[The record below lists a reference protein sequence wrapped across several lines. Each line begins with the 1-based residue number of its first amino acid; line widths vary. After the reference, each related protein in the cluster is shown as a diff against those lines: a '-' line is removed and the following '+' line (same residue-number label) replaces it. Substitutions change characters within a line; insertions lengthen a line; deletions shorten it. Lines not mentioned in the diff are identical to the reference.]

1 MAHDQGVLEALAV
14 LILKCVNHRV
24 CKGHGEKRNWGEVL
38 TLILKKE
45 EKIMKKWTIGL
56 IMMAVA
62 LAFTLGP
69 IANNVSAADVIK
81 WGVLID
87 LSGPTSDWGK
97 NQVKGQ
103 LDAMRWVNEN
113 GGINGKELKLIVVD
127 DGYKVPRGV
136 AGYNRLVDSEKV
148 LGLYIQ
154 STGTTMTLIKK
165 IVADG
170 VATIAASFTSKFQN
184 PKKTPFSFFVSPSYG
199 TMGRISLKWIR
210 DNWKDKSRNPRI
222 CYLYPDNKYGRDIL
236 NVCKDYA
243 KKIGVDVGPDQVI
256 NWPTKDATVQLT
268 NMTRYNPDFAYIT
281 STAMNGAVILKNAKA
296 LGIKTKFISNI
307 RNFEESIIT
316 LSGGAAEGTYG
327 VHPIAPYGAPVPG
340 MKKVVETHEKWHP
353 GETGTNVYVE
363 GWVNILGVTEALKTA
378 DKAGDLTPSGI
389 RNAFEKFK
397 DFDTGGLAPP
407 LTFTSTDHRG
417 SMAAKIY
424 EIKGGK
430 MVDVSGWVELP
441 RDMEYF
447 GK

>member
-1 MAHDQGVLEALAV
+1 M
-14 LILKCVNHRV
+14 
-24 CKGHGEKRNWGEVL
+24 
-38 TLILKKE
+38 T
-45 EKIMKKWTIGL
+45 MKKWIIGFVVAVFAL
-56 IMMAVA
+56 GFCLGAMPSSAMAA
-62 LAFTLGP
+62 GE
-69 IANNVSAADVIK
+69 IK

-103 LDAMRWVNEN
+103 LDAMRWVNEH
-113 GGINGKELKLIVVD
+113 GGINGKKLKLIVID

-148 LGLYIQ
+148 LGLYVQ

-170 VATIAASFTSKFQN
+170 VATIAAAFTSKVQN
-184 PKKTPFSFFVSPSYG
+184 PTKTPFSFFVSPSYG
-199 TMGRISLKWIR
+199 TMGRIALKWIR
-210 DNWKDKSRNPRI
+210 DNWKDKSRNPKI

-236 NVCKDYA
+236 AVCKDYA

-268 NMTRYNPDFAYIT
+268 NMKRYDPDFAYIT

-296 LGIKTKFISNI
+296 LGLKTKFISNI
-307 RNFEESIIT
+307 RNFEETLIT

-340 MKKVVETHEKWHP
+340 MKKVVASHEAWHK
-353 GETGTNVYVE
+353 GEKGTNVYVE
-363 GWVNILGVTEALKTA
+363 GWVNILSVSEALKMA
-378 DKAGDLTPSGI
+378 DKAGELTPAGI
-389 RNAFEKFK
+389 RNGFEKFK
-397 DFDTGGLAPP
+397 NFDTGGLAPP
-407 LTFTSTDHRG
+407 LTFTSTDHRAA
-417 SMAAKIY
+417 MAAKIY
-424 EIKGGK
+424 EIKKNK

-441 RDMEYF
+441 RTMEYF

>member
-1 MAHDQGVLEALAV
+1 M
-14 LILKCVNHRV
+14 
-24 CKGHGEKRNWGEVL
+24 
-38 TLILKKE
+38 
-45 EKIMKKWTIGL
+45 MKKWTIGFA
-56 IMMAVA
+56 IVVVAMA
-62 LAFTLGP
+62 LALGP
-69 IANNVSAADVIK
+69 GTNSVVAADEVK

-103 LDAMRWVNEN
+103 LDAMRWVNEH
-113 GGINGKELKLIVVD
+113 GGINGKNLKLIVID

-148 LGLYIQ
+148 MGLYIQ

-184 PKKTPFSFFVSPSYG
+184 PKKTPFSFFVSPSYA
-199 TMGRISLKWIR
+199 TMGRIALKWIR

-268 NMTRYNPDFAYIT
+268 NMKRYDPDFAYIT
-281 STAMNGAVILKNAKA
+281 STAMNGAVILKNAMA
-296 LGIKTKFISNI
+296 LGLRTKFISNI
-307 RNFEESIIT
+307 RNFEESLIT

-340 MKKVVETHEKWHP
+340 MAKVVESHEKWHP

-363 GWVNILGVTEALKTA
+363 GWVNILAVAEALKRA
-378 DKAGDLTPSGI
+378 DKAGNLTPSGI
-389 RNAFEKFK
+389 RNAFEEFR
-397 DFDTGGLAPP
+397 DFETGGLAPP
-407 LTFTSTDHRG
+407 LTFTSKDHRG

-424 EIKGGK
+424 EIKGDK
-430 MVDVSGWVELP
+430 MVDVSGWIELP
-441 RDMEYF
+441 RDMDYF

>member
-1 MAHDQGVLEALAV
+1 
-14 LILKCVNHRV
+14 
-24 CKGHGEKRNWGEVL
+24 
-38 TLILKKE
+38 
-45 EKIMKKWTIGL
+45 MKKCTIIIAILLFTVTLTIGSL
-56 IMMAVA
+56 
-62 LAFTLGP
+62 P
-69 IANNVSAADVIK
+69 QIAGAADVIK

-113 GGINGKELKLIVVD
+113 GGINGKELKLIVID

-184 PKKTPFSFFVSPSYG
+184 PEKTPFSFFVSPSYG
-199 TMGRISLKWIR
+199 TMGRIALKWVR
-210 DNWKDKSRNPRI
+210 MTWKDNTRKPKF

-236 NVCKDYA
+236 AVGKDYA
-243 KKIGVDVGPDQVI
+243 QKIGVDIGPDQVI

-268 NMTRYNPDFAYIT
+268 NMSRYNPDYAYIT

-296 LGIKTKFISNI
+296 LGLKTKFISNI
-307 RNFEESIIT
+307 RNFEETLIT
-316 LSGGAAEGTYG
+316 LSGGAAEGSYG
-327 VHPIAPYGAPVPG
+327 VHPIAPYGADVPG
-340 MKKVVETHEKWHP
+340 MKKVVESHEKWHP

-363 GWVNILGVTEALKTA
+363 GWVNILSVTEALKMA

-389 RNAFEKFK
+389 RNAFEQFR
-397 DFDTGGLAPP
+397 DFSTGGLAPP
-407 LTFTSTDHRG
+407 LTFTKTDHRA
-417 SMAAKIY
+417 SMAAKMYQIQD
-424 EIKGGK
+424 GK
-430 MVDVSGWVELP
+430 IVPVSDWIELP

>member
-1 MAHDQGVLEALAV
+1 M
-14 LILKCVNHRV
+14 
-24 CKGHGEKRNWGEVL
+24 
-38 TLILKKE
+38 
-45 EKIMKKWTIGL
+45 MKKWTIGFA
-56 IMMAVA
+56 IVVVAMA
-62 LAFTLGP
+62 LTLGLNTNRV
-69 IANNVSAADVIK
+69 IAADEIK

-103 LDAMRWVNEN
+103 LDAMRWVNEH
-113 GGINGKELKLIVVD
+113 GGINGKDLKLIVID

-184 PKKTPFSFFVSPSYG
+184 PKKTPFSFFVSPSYA
-199 TMGRISLKWIR
+199 TMGRITLKWIR
-210 DNWKDKSRNPRI
+210 DNWKDKSRNPKI

-236 NVCKDYA
+236 DVCKDYA

-268 NMTRYNPDFAYIT
+268 NMKRYDPDFAYIT
-281 STAMNGAVILKNAKA
+281 STAMNGAVILKNAKS
-296 LGIKTKFISNI
+296 LGLRTKFISNI
-307 RNFEESIIT
+307 RNFEESLIT

-327 VHPIAPYGAPVPG
+327 VHPIAPYGAAVPG
-340 MKKVVETHEKWHP
+340 MKMVVESHESWHP

-363 GWVNILGVTEALKTA
+363 GWVNILSVTEALKIA

-389 RNAFEKFK
+389 RNAFEKFRE
-397 DFDTGGLAPP
+397 FDTGGLAPP
-407 LTFTSTDHRG
+407 LTFTSKDHRA

-430 MVDVSGWVELP
+430 MVDISGWVELP
-441 RDMEYF
+441 RNWDYF

>member
-1 MAHDQGVLEALAV
+1 
-14 LILKCVNHRV
+14 
-24 CKGHGEKRNWGEVL
+24 
-38 TLILKKE
+38 
-45 EKIMKKWTIGL
+45 MKKWTIGF
-56 IMMAVA
+56 IMVTVA

-69 IANNVSAADVIK
+69 ITNNVSAADVIK

-165 IVADG
+165 IVSDG

-199 TMGRISLKWIR
+199 TKGRITLKWIR
-210 DNWKDKSRNPRI
+210 DNWKDNSRNPKI

-296 LGIKTKFISNI
+296 LGIKTKFVSNI

>member
-1 MAHDQGVLEALAV
+1 
-14 LILKCVNHRV
+14 
-24 CKGHGEKRNWGEVL
+24 
-38 TLILKKE
+38 
-45 EKIMKKWTIGL
+45 MKKRTIVFAIVAVAFILTIGL
-56 IMMAVA
+56 S
-62 LAFTLGP
+62 TS
-69 IANNVSAADVIK
+69 NVVAADEIK

-103 LDAMRWVNEN
+103 LDAMRWVNEH
-113 GGINGKELKLIVVD
+113 GGINGKKLKLIVID

-154 STGTTMTLIKK
+154 STGTTMTLKKK

-170 VATIAASFTSKFQN
+170 VTTIAASFIAVFQN
-184 PKKTPFSFFVSPSYG
+184 PAKFPSSFYASPSYNA
-199 TMGRISLKWIR
+199 MARIAVKWIK
-210 DNWKDKSRNPRI
+210 DNWKDKSRNPKI
-222 CYLYPDNKYGRDIL
+222 CYLYPDNTYGRCIL
-236 NVCKDYA
+236 ATTKDYA

-256 NWPTKDATVQLT
+256 NWPTRDATVQLT
-268 NMTRYNPDFAYIT
+268 NMKRYDPDFAYIT

-296 LGIKTKFISNI
+296 LGLRTKFISNI
-307 RNFEESIIT
+307 RNFEETLIT

-340 MKKVVETHEKWHP
+340 MKKVVESHEKWHP
-353 GETGTNVYVE
+353 GEKGTNVYVE
-363 GWVNILGVTEALKTA
+363 GWVNILAVTEALKMA

-397 DFDTGGLAPP
+397 DFKTGGLAPP
-407 LTFTSTDHRG
+407 LTFTATDHRA

-430 MVDVSGWVELP
+430 MVDVSGWVKLP
-441 RDMEYF
+441 RDMVYF

>member
-1 MAHDQGVLEALAV
+1 
-14 LILKCVNHRV
+14 
-24 CKGHGEKRNWGEVL
+24 
-38 TLILKKE
+38 
-45 EKIMKKWTIGL
+45 MKKWTIGL
-56 IMMAVA
+56 IMVAVA

-69 IANNVSAADVIK
+69 TANNASAADVIK

-97 NQVKGQ
+97 NQIKGQ

-170 VATIAASFTSKFQN
+170 VATIAASFTSKFQD

-199 TMGRISLKWIR
+199 TMGRITLKWIR
-210 DNWKDKSRNPRI
+210 DNWKDNSRNPKI
-222 CYLYPDNKYGRDIL
+222 CYLYPDNKYGMDIL
-236 NVCKDYA
+236 NVCNDYA

-268 NMTRYNPDFAYIT
+268 NMSRYNPDFAYIT

-296 LGIKTKFISNI
+296 LGIKTKFVSNI

-340 MKKVVETHEKWHP
+340 MKKVVESHEKWHP

-389 RNAFEKFK
+389 RNAFETFK

-407 LTFTSTDHRG
+407 LTFTSTDHRA

>member
-1 MAHDQGVLEALAV
+1 MKKWIIGLTISVFVLAV
-14 LILKCVNHRV
+14 LFGTTVDSARAA
-24 CKGHGEKRNWGEVL
+24 
-38 TLILKKE
+38 E
-45 EKIMKKWTIGL
+45 E
-56 IMMAVA
+56 
-62 LAFTLGP
+62 
-69 IANNVSAADVIK
+69 IK

-103 LDAMRWVNEN
+103 LDAMRWINEH
-113 GGINGKELKLIVVD
+113 GAINGKQLKLIVID
-127 DGYKVPRGV
+127 DSYDTAKGV

-154 STGTTMTLIKK
+154 STGTTMTLAKK

-170 VATIAASFTSKFQN
+170 VATIAASFIGVFQD
-184 PKKTPFSFFVSPSYG
+184 PAKYPYSFYVSPSYND
-199 TMGRISLKWIR
+199 MARIALKWVR
-210 DNWKDKSRNPRI
+210 TTWKDSSRDPKL
-222 CYLYPDNKYGRDIL
+222 CYLYPDNTYGRAIL
-236 NVCKDYA
+236 ETSNQYA
-243 KKIGVDVGPDQVI
+243 KQIGVEIGPDQVI

-268 NMTRYNPDFAYIT
+268 NMSRYDPDYAYIT

-296 LGIKTKFISNI
+296 LGLKTKFISNI
-307 RNFEESIIT
+307 RNFEETLIE

-340 MKKVVETHEKWHP
+340 MKKVVESYEKWHP
-353 GETGTNVYVE
+353 GEKGTNVYVE
-363 GWVNILGVTEALKTA
+363 GWVNILCVAEALKMA
-378 DKAGDLTPSGI
+378 DKAGNLTPKGI
-389 RNAFEKFK
+389 TAAFEQFRG
-397 DFDTGGLAPP
+397 FETGGLAPP
-407 LTFTSTDHRG
+407 LTFTEADHRA

-430 MVDVSGWVELP
+430 MVDVSGWIELP

>member
-1 MAHDQGVLEALAV
+1 
-14 LILKCVNHRV
+14 
-24 CKGHGEKRNWGEVL
+24 
-38 TLILKKE
+38 
-45 EKIMKKWTIGL
+45 MKKWIIGL
-56 IMMAVA
+56 TISVFVVAV
-62 LAFTLGP
+62 LFGT
-69 IANNVSAADVIK
+69 AADSARAAEEIK

-103 LDAMRWVNEN
+103 LDAMRWINEH
-113 GGINGKELKLIVVD
+113 GGINGKQLKLIVID
-127 DGYKVPRGV
+127 DSYDTAKGV

-154 STGTTMTLIKK
+154 STGTTMTLAKK

-170 VATIAASFTSKFQN
+170 VATIAASFIGVFQD
-184 PKKTPFSFFVSPSYG
+184 PAKYPFSFYVSPSYND
-199 TMGRISLKWIR
+199 MARIALKWVR
-210 DNWKDKSRNPRI
+210 TTWKDASRDPKL
-222 CYLYPDNKYGRDIL
+222 CYLYPDNTYGRAIL
-236 NVCKDYA
+236 ETSNQYA
-243 KKIGVDVGPDQVI
+243 KQIGVEIGPDQVI

-268 NMTRYNPDFAYIT
+268 NMSRYDPDYAYIT

-296 LGIKTKFISNI
+296 LGLKTKFISNI
-307 RNFEESIIT
+307 RNFEETLIE

-340 MKKVVETHEKWHP
+340 MKKVVESHEKWHP
-353 GETGTNVYVE
+353 GDKGTNVYVE
-363 GWVNILGVTEALKTA
+363 GWVNILCVAEALKMA
-378 DKAGDLTPSGI
+378 DKAGNLNPKGI
-389 RNAFEKFK
+389 TAAFEQFR
-397 DFDTGGLAPP
+397 DFETGGLAPP
-407 LTFTSTDHRG
+407 LTFTETDHRA

-430 MVDVSGWVELP
+430 MVDVSGWIELP

>member
-1 MAHDQGVLEALAV
+1 
-14 LILKCVNHRV
+14 
-24 CKGHGEKRNWGEVL
+24 
-38 TLILKKE
+38 
-45 EKIMKKWTIGL
+45 MKKWTLAITML
-56 IMMAVA
+56 AVIA
-62 LAFTLGP
+62 VLAGGP
-69 IANNVSAADVIK
+69 AAQRAQAADIIK

-103 LDAMRWVNEN
+103 LDAMRWVNEH
-113 GGINGKELKLIVVD
+113 GGINGKQLRLIVID

-154 STGTTMTLIKK
+154 STGTTMTLAKK
-165 IVADG
+165 IVSDG

-184 PKKTPFSFFVSPSYG
+184 PAKTPFSFFVSPSYG
-199 TMGRISLKWIR
+199 TMGRIALKWIR
-210 DNWKDKSRNPRI
+210 MTWKDTSRNPKI

-268 NMTRYNPDFAYIT
+268 NMSRYNPDYAYIT
-281 STAMNGAVILKNAKA
+281 STAMNGAVILKNARA
-296 LGIKTKFISNI
+296 LGLKTKFISNI
-307 RNFEESIIT
+307 RNFEESLIT

-327 VHPIAPYGAPVPG
+327 VHPIAPYGAKVPG
-340 MKKVVETHEKWHP
+340 MKKVVESHEKWHP
-353 GETGTNVYVE
+353 GEQGTNVYVE
-363 GWVNILGVTEALKTA
+363 GWVNILCVTEALKSA
-378 DKAGDLTPSGI
+378 DKAGNLTPAGI
-389 RNAFEKFK
+389 RYAFEQFRN
-397 DFDTGGLAPP
+397 FSTGGLAPP
-407 LTFTSTDHRG
+407 LTFTRTDHRA

-424 EIKGGK
+424 QIQNSKI
-430 MVDVSGWVELP
+430 VPVSDWIELP
-441 RDMEYF
+441 RDKEYF

>member
-1 MAHDQGVLEALAV
+1 
-14 LILKCVNHRV
+14 
-24 CKGHGEKRNWGEVL
+24 
-38 TLILKKE
+38 
-45 EKIMKKWTIGL
+45 MKKWIVGFTIS
-56 IMMAVA
+56 VFV
-62 LAFTLGP
+62 LAMVLGASP
-69 IANNVSAADVIK
+69 DNARAAEVIK

-97 NQVKGQ
+97 NQLKGQ
-103 LDAMRWVNEN
+103 LDAMRWINGH
-113 GGINGKELKLIVVD
+113 GGINGKELKLIVID

-148 LGLYIQ
+148 IGLYVQ
-154 STGTTMTLIKK
+154 STGTTMTLVKK
-165 IVADG
+165 IIADG

-184 PKKTPFSFFVSPSYG
+184 PAKTPFSFFVSPSYG
-199 TMGRISLKWIR
+199 TMGRITLKWIR
-210 DNWKDKSRNPRI
+210 TTWKDTSRNPKI

-236 NVCKDYA
+236 AVSKDYA

-268 NMTRYNPDFAYIT
+268 NMSRYDPDYAFIT
-281 STAMNGAVILKNAKA
+281 TTAMNGAVILKNAKA
-296 LGIKTKFISNI
+296 LGLRTKFISNI
-307 RNFEESIIT
+307 RNFEETLIT

-340 MKKVVETHEKWHP
+340 MKKVVATHEKRHP
-353 GETGTNVYVE
+353 GEKGTNVYVE
-363 GWVNILGVTEALKTA
+363 GWVNILAVSEALKTA

-397 DFDTGGLAPP
+397 DFSTGGLAPP
-407 LTFTSTDHRG
+407 LTFTKTDHRA

-424 EIKGGK
+424 EVKKDKFVAVTNWI
-430 MVDVSGWVELP
+430 ELP

>member
-1 MAHDQGVLEALAV
+1 
-14 LILKCVNHRV
+14 
-24 CKGHGEKRNWGEVL
+24 
-38 TLILKKE
+38 
-45 EKIMKKWTIGL
+45 MKKWTIL
-56 IMMAVA
+56 IAILAITVA
-62 LAFTLGP
+62 FSGGP
-69 IANNVSAADVIK
+69 LSNQVGAADVIK

-113 GGINGKELKLIVVD
+113 GGINGKELQLIVID

-148 LGLYIQ
+148 MGLYIQ

-184 PKKTPFSFFVSPSYG
+184 PEKTPFSFFVSPSYG
-199 TMGRISLKWIR
+199 TMGRIALKWVR
-210 DNWKDKSRNPRI
+210 TTWKDTTRKPKF

-236 NVCKDYA
+236 EVGKDYA
-243 KKIGVDVGPDQVI
+243 SKIGVDVGPDQVI

-268 NMTRYNPDFAYIT
+268 NMSRYDPDYAYIT

-296 LGIKTKFISNI
+296 LGLKTKFISNI
-307 RNFEESIIT
+307 RNFEESLIT

-327 VHPIAPYGAPVPG
+327 VHPIAPYGADVPG
-340 MKKVVETHEKWHP
+340 MKKVVESHERWHP

-363 GWVNILGVTEALKTA
+363 GWVNILSVTEALKKA
-378 DKAGDLTPSGI
+378 DKAGDLTPGGI
-389 RNAFEKFK
+389 RNAFEQFRN
-397 DFDTGGLAPP
+397 FSTGGLAPP
-407 LTFTSTDHRG
+407 LTFTNKDHRG

-424 EIKGGK
+424 EIKDGK
-430 MVDVSGWVELP
+430 MVDVSGWIELP

>member
-1 MAHDQGVLEALAV
+1 
-14 LILKCVNHRV
+14 
-24 CKGHGEKRNWGEVL
+24 
-38 TLILKKE
+38 
-45 EKIMKKWTIGL
+45 MKKWTIGF
-56 IMMAVA
+56 IMVTVA

-154 STGTTMTLIKK
+154 STGTTMTLAKK

-170 VATIAASFTSKFQN
+170 VATIAASFIAVVQDPAKF
-184 PKKTPFSFFVSPSYG
+184 PFSYYVSPSYNA
-199 TMGRISLKWIR
+199 MGRIALKWIK
-210 DNWKDKSRNPRI
+210 DNWKDNSRNPKI
-222 CYLYPDNKYGRDIL
+222 CYLYPDNKYGRCIL
-236 NVCKDYA
+236 ATTKDYA

-307 RNFEESIIT
+307 RNFEETLIT

-340 MKKVVETHEKWHP
+340 MKKVVESHEKWHP

-397 DFDTGGLAPP
+397 AFDTGGLAPP

>member
-1 MAHDQGVLEALAV
+1 MKRGVILTITTIFVLALVFGFSPSDA
-14 LILKCVNHRV
+14 R
-24 CKGHGEKRNWGEVL
+24 
-38 TLILKKE
+38 
-45 EKIMKKWTIGL
+45 
-56 IMMAVA
+56 
-62 LAFTLGP
+62 
-69 IANNVSAADVIK
+69 AADVIK

-113 GGINGKELKLIVVD
+113 GGINGKELKLIVID
-127 DGYKVPRGV
+127 DGYKVPKGV

-154 STGTTMTLIKK
+154 STGTTMTLAKK
-165 IVADG
+165 IVSDG

-184 PKKTPFSFFVSPSYG
+184 PEKTPFSFFVSPSYG
-199 TMGRISLKWIR
+199 TMGRIALRWIK
-210 DNWKDKSRNPRI
+210 DSWKDTSRNPKI

-236 NVCKDYA
+236 AVNKDYA
-243 KKIGVDVGPDQVI
+243 AKIGVDVGPDQVI

-268 NMTRYNPDFAYIT
+268 NMSRYNPDYAYIT

-296 LGIKTKFISNI
+296 LGLKTKFISNI
-307 RNFEESIIT
+307 RNFEETLIE

-340 MKKVVETHEKWHP
+340 MKKVVESHEKWHP
-353 GETGTNVYVE
+353 GEKGTNVYVE
-363 GWVNILGVTEALKTA
+363 GWVNILCVTEALKGA
-378 DKAGDLTPSGI
+378 DKAGNLTPAGI
-389 RNAFEKFK
+389 RAAFETFK

-407 LTFTSTDHRG
+407 LTFTSTDHRA

-424 EIKGGK
+424 QIQGGQMK
-430 MVDVSGWVELP
+430 DVSGWVELP

>member
-1 MAHDQGVLEALAV
+1 M
-14 LILKCVNHRV
+14 
-24 CKGHGEKRNWGEVL
+24 KRNWTV
-38 TLILKKE
+38 
-45 EKIMKKWTIGL
+45 GL
-56 IMMAVA
+56 AIVAVA
-62 LAFTLGP
+62 LAMTFGP
-69 IANNVSAADVIK
+69 STNKVVAADVIK

-103 LDAMRWVNEN
+103 LDAMRWVNEH
-113 GGINGKELKLIVVD
+113 GGINGKDLKLIVID

-148 LGLYIQ
+148 VGLYVQ

-199 TMGRISLKWIR
+199 TMGRITLKWIR
-210 DNWKDKSRNPRI
+210 DNWKDTSRNPKI

-236 NVCKDYA
+236 AVSKDYA

-256 NWPTKDATVQLT
+256 NWPTKDATVQLM
-268 NMTRYNPDFAYIT
+268 NMKRYDPDFAFIT
-281 STAMNGAVILKNAKA
+281 STAMNGAVILKNAKS
-296 LGIKTKFISNI
+296 LGLRTKFISNI
-307 RNFEESIIT
+307 RNFEETLIT

-340 MKKVVETHEKWHP
+340 MKKLLKAHEKWHP
-353 GETGTNVYVE
+353 GEKGTNVYVE
-363 GWVNILGVTEALKTA
+363 GWVNILSVSEALRNA
-378 DKAGDLTPSGI
+378 DKAGNLTPSGI
-389 RNAFEKFK
+389 RDAFEQFK

-407 LTFTSTDHRG
+407 LTFTAKDHRA

-424 EIKGGK
+424 EIKNGK
-430 MVDVSGWVELP
+430 MIDISGWVELA
-441 RDMEYF
+441 RDWEYF